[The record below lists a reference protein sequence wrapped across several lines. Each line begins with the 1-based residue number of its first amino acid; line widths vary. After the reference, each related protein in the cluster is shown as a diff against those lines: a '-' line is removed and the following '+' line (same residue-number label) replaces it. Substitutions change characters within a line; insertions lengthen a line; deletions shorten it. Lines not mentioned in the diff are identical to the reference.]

1 MSHLTEAFVGV
12 CYLIVGIYVSRRLLA
27 HYAHVAA
34 IRNQGCL
41 PPRKYPHKDRV
52 LGVDLLFNINRSLRA
67 SKFLSES
74 QHRFLD
80 LGRTNQTTSFG
91 TATINTIE
99 PKNLQMVYSLAF
111 DNFGM
116 EPLRRNMVKQL
127 WGRGILS
134 TDGAFWQHSR
144 ALIRPTFNRHQIANF
159 DLMRVHV
166 DRLLERIP
174 QDGSLVDLAPL
185 LKHYALDT
193 STEFLFGESVMSQL
207 DNRPDEVEQFLKA
220 FEYVSANIGR
230 HRHMGFFTF
239 LSRDKEW
246 IEASKTIQSYI
257 DRHVEKAMG
266 LRNLRDKMK
275 HEQTQPQRYVLL
287 DEMAKLTDDKLDL
300 RHQIL
305 HVFLPGHEST
315 GVLLSAVFFVLARE
329 PDVWKQ
335 LRHEVMSTA
344 LRLYPLF
351 ATKTRIC
358 LDDTILP
365 LSGGPNGQSP
375 IYISRDTVIA
385 SNLWAMHRDREL
397 WGEDA
402 ENFKP
407 ERWSDAK
414 LTWKYLPFSGGPRI
428 CIAQQLALS
437 EAGYVI
443 ARFMQ
448 KFSIMEDRDG
458 EPWQDCMSLSV
469 RSKNGVKVGL
479 IAA

>member
-52 LGVDLLFNINRSLRA
+52 LGVDLLFDINRSLRA
-67 SKFLSES
+67 RKFLSES
-74 QHRFLD
+74 QRRFLD
-80 LGRTNQTTSFG
+80 LGRTYQTTSFG

-111 DNFGM
+111 DSFGID
-116 EPLRRNMVKQL
+116 PLRRNMMKQL
-127 WGRGILS
+127 CGRGILS

-166 DRLLERIP
+166 DRLLECIP

-193 STEFLFGESVMSQL
+193 STEFLFGDSVMSQL
-207 DNRPDEVEQFLKA
+207 DNRPDGVEQFLKA

-266 LRNLRDKMK
+266 LRDKMK

-335 LRHEVMSTA
+335 LRHEVMSTCSEEPTYEDIKSMRY
-344 LRLYPLF
+344 LRWVLNE
-351 ATKTRIC
+351 
-358 LDDTILP
+358 
-365 LSGGPNGQSP
+365 SSSSP
-375 IYISRDTVIA
+375 RV
-385 SNLWAMHRDREL
+385 LE
-397 WGEDA
+397 
-402 ENFKP
+402 
-407 ERWSDAK
+407 
-414 LTWKYLPFSGGPRI
+414 
-428 CIAQQLALS
+428 
-437 EAGYVI
+437 
-443 ARFMQ
+443 
-448 KFSIMEDRDG
+448 KFHS
-458 EPWQDCMSLSV
+458 
-469 RSKNGVKVGL
+469 
-479 IAA
+479 